1 MDENLKTGIVKE
13 SDLNQ
18 QNGHEKL
25 SIDNIYHVGGCHQS
39 HSDSEN
45 LEKLKTALRQALG
58 LDPNLPKQCVMMDL
72 EHQNRLSLLAI
83 EMLIEQ
89 EDIDV
94 HPYGRGGIYEGI
106 LYRNRPKEK
115 INIISAFIWF
125 VFVSSVA
132 IMAGTIVTVA
142 ELYYFL
148 KSENTNE
155 DKMAFCNF
163 FKNCLKVKPFQ

>member
-1 MDENLKTGIVKE
+1 MDENLEAGFVKE
-13 SDLNQ
+13 SDFNP
-18 QNGHEKL
+18 QNAHEKL
-25 SIDNIYHVGGCHQS
+25 SIDNIYRVDGCHQPDP
-39 HSDSEN
+39 DSEN
-45 LEKLKTALRQALG
+45 LETLKTVLRQALG
-58 LDPNLPKQCVMMDL
+58 LDPNLPKQCVTMDV
-72 EHQNRLSLLAI
+72 EQRNRLSLLTI

-89 EDIDV
+89 EEIDV

-125 VFVSSVA
+125 IFVSWVV

-148 KSENTNE
+148 KSENTDE
-155 DKMAFCNF
+155 DKMVYCNF

>member
-1 MDENLKTGIVKE
+1 MDENLKTVIVKE

-25 SIDNIYHVGGCHQS
+25 SIDNIYHVGCCHQS

-58 LDPNLPKQCVMMDL
+58 LEPNLPKQCVMMDL

-115 INIISAFIWF
+115 INIILAFIWF

-142 ELYYFL
+142 ELHEL
-148 KSENTNE
+148 TLLSRNQE
-155 DKMAFCNF
+155 
-163 FKNCLKVKPFQ
+163 FKDE